1 MVMTAVCFTFFPP
14 LGASLAAGASGQQER
29 GEQRD
34 ERDGGHASLHR

>member
-1 MVMTAVCFTFFPP
+1 LRGLLRVGGYDRAED
-14 LGASLAAGASGQQER
+14 GQQER